1 MISAS
6 WSVKPMLKATLQ
18 ATTIIRNVIPTVMA
32 LLAGCAL
39 GCVAVGSFLVYRAR
53 RRRDP
58 RPASYVAALRLLARR
73 GLVRSPATTART
85 FSRSAALCLSP
96 LAADAFEALTEHYL
110 AERFGDAGYPAGE
123 AKLLALRAALRSG

>member
-1 MISAS
+1 M
-6 WSVKPMLKATLQ
+6 
-18 ATTIIRNVIPTVMA
+18 

-58 RPASYVAALRLLARR
+58 RPATYTAGLRLLARR
-73 GLVRSPATTART
+73 GLVREPAATARAFSREVGRRLSPA
-85 FSRSAALCLSP
+85 AAN
-96 LAADAFEALTEHYL
+96 AFEALTEHYL

-123 AKLLALRAALRSG
+123 VKLRALRVALRSG